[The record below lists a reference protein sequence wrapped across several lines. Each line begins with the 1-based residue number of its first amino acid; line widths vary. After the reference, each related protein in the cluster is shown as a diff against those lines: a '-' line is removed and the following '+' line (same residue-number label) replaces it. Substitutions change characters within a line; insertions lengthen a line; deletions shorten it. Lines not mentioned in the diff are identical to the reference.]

1 MISLFNRMEQP
12 SLFMVLSLT
21 PAQSETFLAATQ
33 LSGLV
38 LPVCWVYII
47 RVSKGQKE
55 DQQRTR
61 TLNNINANLKAM
73 FYAFYRNW
81 RKLDFARV
89 GTGKQFSLPLKEVK
103 AKLEGFSIGR

>member
-21 PAQSETFLAATQ
+21 PAQSETFLVATQ

-38 LPVCWVYII
+38 LPVCWVYQSIK
-47 RVSKGQKE
+47 RTKE

-89 GTGKQFSLPLKEVK
+89 GTGKQSSLPLKEVK